1 MLTLLLTITATF
13 TESVK
18 AKIKIVGGGLF
29 EDAEADEACVSKSG
43 ILGLISFFFFL
54 QYHFNSYLVL
64 LLFVLAIWC

>member
-1 MLTLLLTITATF
+1 MSATF

-18 AKIKIVGGGLF
+18 GKIKIVGGGLF
-29 EDAEADEACVSKSG
+29 EDPEAEEACVSKSG
-43 ILGLISFFFFL
+43 TLGLISFFLFL